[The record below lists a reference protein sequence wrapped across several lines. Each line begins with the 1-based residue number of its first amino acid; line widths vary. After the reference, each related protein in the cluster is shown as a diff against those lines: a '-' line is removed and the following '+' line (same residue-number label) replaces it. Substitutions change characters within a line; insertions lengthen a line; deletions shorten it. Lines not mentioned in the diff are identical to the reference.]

1 MIDTL
6 KPLCLALLLCA
17 SASALQTPGQD
28 PGGLS
33 PEPPPQGV
41 PQEAMQP
48 ALMLKLRSGQIR
60 WGHILD
66 HDPDG
71 FRFTLLSHGGVASVA
86 WAALDPSQ
94 QQELRENLGYVDVA
108 TDELMVDVDRL
119 ILVDGHEVVG
129 VILSREGTDFV
140 VQVEGNLQLVPKRRV
155 QSISK
160 GGQAPALDIY
170 SRESDQLH
178 FVADSPPVL
187 GNKPDSCVY
196 RPRLAPSFSLLFS
209 FLVLLVM

>member
-6 KPLCLALLLCA
+6 KPLALTLLLCA
-17 SASALQTPGQD
+17 GASALQTPGQD
-28 PGGLS
+28 PGGLT
-33 PEPPPQGV
+33 PEPS
-41 PQEAMQP
+41 PQEEMRP

-94 QQELRENLGYVDVA
+94 QQELREKLGYVDVA
-108 TDELMVDVDRL
+108 TDELMVEVERL

-140 VQVEGNLQLVPKRRV
+140 LRAAQL
-155 QSISK
+155 I
-160 GGQAPALDIY
+160 
-170 SRESDQLH
+170 
-178 FVADSPPVL
+178 
-187 GNKPDSCVY
+187 
-196 RPRLAPSFSLLFS
+196 
-209 FLVLLVM
+209 

>member
-1 MIDTL
+1 MHAQHQWMGTDGFKFGPAQFTVKL
-6 KPLCLALLLCA
+6 Y
-17 SASALQTPGQD
+17 SST
-28 PGGLS
+28 GGLAS
-33 PEPPPQGV
+33 LEDDIFHLLDIDSRFPDQVEDVGKHAGLVEMPDCQL
-41 PQEAMQP
+41 QCSCS
-48 ALMLKLRSGQIR
+48 LRCPVDAVQDISRGKIVF
-60 WGHILD
+60 

-170 SRESDQLH
+170 SREEL
-178 FVADSPPVL
+178 
-187 GNKPDSCVY
+187 
-196 RPRLAPSFSLLFS
+196 
-209 FLVLLVM
+209 